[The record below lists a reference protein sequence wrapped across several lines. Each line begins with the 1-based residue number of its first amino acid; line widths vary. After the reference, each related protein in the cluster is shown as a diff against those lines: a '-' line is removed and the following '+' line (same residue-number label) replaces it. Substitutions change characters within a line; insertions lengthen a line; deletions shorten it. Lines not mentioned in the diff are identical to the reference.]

1 MSIFGA
7 FFFAFLMI
15 VRIAQLIG
23 GGVDLLGVLLAG
35 QAGMTAFYMIFRR
48 KASNAA
54 RLPDQILAWVSAI
67 LPLAMQTMREEWGWL
82 AAPGLFLVLWSM
94 LSLGSSFS
102 IAPAARRL
110 VIRGPYRF
118 IRHPMYAGEILSLSG
133 AYIASLAPWNLCV
146 LAVFIASIYMRI
158 VAEETLFKNY
168 SIYAHSVKWRL
179 VPGVW

>member
-7 FFFAFLMI
+7 FLFAFLMI

-23 GGVDLLGVLLAG
+23 GGVDLLGFLLTS
-35 QAGMTAFYMIFRR
+35 QAGMAAFYMIFRH
-48 KASNAA
+48 KASNEV
-54 RLPDQILAWVSAI
+54 RLPAQILAWVSAI
-67 LPLAMQTMREEWGWL
+67 LPLAMQTTREGWGWL
-82 AAPGLFLVLWSM
+82 AVPGLFLVLWSM
-94 LSLGSSFS
+94 WSLSSSFS
-102 IAPAARRL
+102 IAPAAREL
-110 VIRGPYRF
+110 IMRGPYRF
-118 IRHPMYAGEILSLSG
+118 IRHPMYTGEILSLSG
-133 AYIASLAPWNLCV
+133 ACIASLVAWNLCV